1 MTMITF
7 RRSKSQTTTN
17 TNTDV
22 IDVENPSTSPDSS
35 TNPLRSQSFTER
47 FDDDNSSNS
56 TSNSQKPSRW
66 LWKRQMNIAKEHG
79 GDYGTRLALAA
90 RTALGSGVIF
100 SALTLNDWTNS
111 SGMVWV
117 GNIWFLVN
125 VSTSFGASLTGVLY
139 FARSIIITKV
149 VVSWPLEVLFHH
161 LQDEGKDQ
169 LINILFPFVMFAIS
183 FLILTCP
190 QLTGNTVMMV
200 LVYIFTAAP
209 IANPLFW
216 MKPFNIVYVGFIC
229 LAVAVLMNVAPFPNF
244 ALRTTRNKLEHLEK
258 DLTRLLLAIKDYS
271 SYVGTDL
278 KRARESIATIEFM
291 YTRVSETINTLQTKL
306 PATSV
311 ELKLVGM
318 CSGGGGRSGQDLV
331 EWIQHARTFLEPM
344 KRLRSAFQHRMLGE
358 DHSPSMSRAK
368 AVLHQHFSPSRD
380 RLVDA
385 TISSIALCHSWT
397 DPSEHVSSVQHQQQR
412 EELRT
417 ALQEGQKGFH
427 QAICKATDEIGS
439 IGSCHERSKEQQSLF
454 AHTTRRMSAFHSIV
468 ELAENVLT
476 YLEQH
481 NEAIQSRPP
490 PQKPCFRPLLQF
502 FSMVWAFCKRPW
514 KWRNPDDLHMAIKI
528 SVGMMLASLFV
539 SIPYLKDFS
548 APYAYW
554 PGITVATVSL
564 PSRGSSFI
572 KAADRLIATMI
583 AGAFSLMV
591 GDFFPGNHSSVRIVA
606 LTLFSFIMVYLRDKN
621 HAYMFTY
628 SIISVSCMLFGSAA
642 SDYNIAGYVPKR
654 IELIFVGLLIFGLL
668 ELLLFPRSSRKVV
681 ETAALDFISATRD
694 FLKQAVKCSQ
704 QMETFVNDRALD
716 DQNAV
721 TSNEDPFDLN
731 ELAQAHAELKAL
743 SSRLG
748 METDPAL
755 SEPSFGFGM
764 PLHPSSFRKLVA
776 NESDTE
782 RQAALLCDALGT
794 LAEYYQQGGHGIR
807 DVDSNW
813 PHVHTDFLQDTAD
826 CMDIICELLDAAFVD
841 GRLRVQQGNSMKA
854 VNAAASFRSLED
866 VRLKVVPEWSDS
878 FHKFVRQDAY
888 NDSDPHAMMTLGVIT
903 TVILEICEQMKQAGR
918 NLEEIAYR
926 FPATQ

>member
-1 MTMITF
+1 MTMIKF
-7 RRSKSQTTTN
+7 RRSKCQEATTN
-17 TNTDV
+17 STITDV
-22 IDVENPSTSPDSS
+22 IDLENPSTSPDSS

-47 FDDDNSSNS
+47 FDDDNSSS
-56 TSNSQKPSRW
+56 SNKKPSRW
-66 LWKRQMNIAKEHG
+66 IWKRHMNIAKEHG
-79 GDYGTRLALAA
+79 GDYGTRIALAA
-90 RTALGSGVIF
+90 RTALGTGVIF
-100 SALTLNDWTNS
+100 SALTLNDWTHS
-111 SGMVWV
+111 SGMIWV
-117 GNIWFLVN
+117 GNIWFLFN
-125 VSTSFGASLTGVLY
+125 VSDSLGASLTSVLY
-139 FARSIIITKV
+139 FARSIMITKV
-149 VVSWPLEVLFHH
+149 VVSWPLEVVFHH

-169 LINILFPFVMFAIS
+169 LINILFPFVTFAAS

-209 IANPLFW
+209 ITNPLFW

-291 YTRVSETINTLQTKL
+291 YTRVSETINTLQGKL

-311 ELKLVGM
+311 ELKLVGI
-318 CSGGGGRSGQDLV
+318 CSGDDGQSRQDLV
-331 EWIQHARTFLEPM
+331 EWIQHSGTFLEPL
-344 KRLRSAFQHRMLGE
+344 KRLRSAFQHKMLGE

-417 ALQEGQKGFH
+417 ALQEGKKGFH
-427 QAICKATDEIGS
+427 RAICEATGEIGS

-454 AHTTRRMSAFHSIV
+454 AHMTRRMSAFHSIV

-481 NEAIQSRPP
+481 NEEIQSRPP

-502 FSMVWAFCKRPW
+502 LSMVWAFCKRPW

-554 PGITVATVSL
+554 PGITVAMVSL

-572 KAADRLIATMI
+572 KSADRLIATMI
-583 AGAFSLMV
+583 GGAFSLMV
-591 GDFFPGNHSSVRIVA
+591 GDFFPGNRTSVKIVA
-606 LTLFSFIMVYLRDKN
+606 LTLFSFIMVYLRDKT
-621 HAYMFTY
+621 HAYMYTY
-628 SIISVSCMLFGSAA
+628 SILSVSCMLFGSAA

-654 IELIFVGLLIFGLL
+654 IELIFVGLLIFGVL

-694 FLKQAVKCSQ
+694 FLKQAQKCSH
-704 QMETFVNDRALD
+704 QMETFVNQGGALD

-721 TSNEDPFDLN
+721 KSNDDPFDLN
-731 ELAQAHAELKAL
+731 ELAQAHANLKAL
-743 SSRLG
+743 SARLG
-748 METDPAL
+748 METGPAL

-807 DVDSNW
+807 DDDW
-813 PHVHTDFLQDTAD
+813 PHVHTDFLKDAAD
-826 CMDIICELLDAAFVD
+826 CMDIICESLDAAFAD
-841 GRLRVQQGNSMKA
+841 GRLRAQQGNSMKA
-854 VNAAASFRSLED
+854 VNAAATFRSLED
-866 VRLKVVPEWSDS
+866 VRLKILPEWSDS

-888 NDSDPHAMMTLGVIT
+888 NDSDPHAMATLGVIT